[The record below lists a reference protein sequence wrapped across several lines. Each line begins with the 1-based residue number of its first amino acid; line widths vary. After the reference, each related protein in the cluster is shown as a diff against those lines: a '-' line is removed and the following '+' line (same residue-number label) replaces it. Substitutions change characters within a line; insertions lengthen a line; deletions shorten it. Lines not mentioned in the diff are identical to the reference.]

1 MFFFTGDVINMLRK
15 YWFNMLILLNA
26 INIILPLS
34 TPADPEEPIAP
45 PPSPQPELTES
56 ALTVQNITVK
66 IVGTA
71 KEQAELEPVQ
81 TLIKNILNSSKP
93 GVVKLPVSDGCS
105 VTPAM
110 KVAQHLEIVLSANKA
125 FLEPQRGYQVSITLQ
140 EKGLQSTAKQL
151 DYFLDNP
158 DKLHQDLKKYLTDY
172 LNLQPKESI
181 AKKVITIKSA
191 PSQSSATPAESHPVA
206 QLLTTP
212 PPEQLTSQKSLA
224 PSKQKSDPVL
234 PEQEVQLK
242 NMSPAIKHIAIKL
255 QGTEREKEELEE
267 VQTMV
272 NQILTSSKLEVV
284 RIPVP
289 NEPVNTP
296 AIKVYENLEIVIGIK
311 SPTQVNLAYQVSITL
326 QEQGS
331 FGNARLFEYYPQENQ
346 KFFDELKAYLTK
358 HLNLQSRTSG

>member
-1 MFFFTGDVINMLRK
+1 MLT
-15 YWFNMLILLNA
+15 LLNA
-26 INIILPLS
+26 VNMILPLLTS
-34 TPADPEEPIAP
+34 AAQEEPIPP
-45 PPSPQPELTES
+45 PPSPQKELTES
-56 ALTVQNITVK
+56 ALTIQNITVK

-81 TLIKNILNSSKP
+81 TLIKNILNNSKL

-110 KVAQHLEIVLSANKA
+110 KVVQHLEIVIGASKA
-125 FLEPQRGYQVSITLQ
+125 LLEPQHGYQINITLQ
-140 EKGLQSTAKQL
+140 EKGLQSTAKQF

-158 DKLHQDLKKYLTDY
+158 DKLHQDLKNYLTDY

-181 AKKVITIKSA
+181 AKKVVTVKSA
-191 PSQSSATPAESHPVA
+191 SFQSSATPAESHPVA

-212 PPEQLTSQKSLA
+212 PEQLTNQKYSA

-272 NQILTSSKLEVV
+272 NQILNSSKLEVV

-311 SPTQVNLAYQVSITL
+311 SPIQVDLAYQVSITL
-326 QEQGS
+326 QEQGYS
-331 FGNARLFEYYPQENQ
+331 GNARLFEYYPQDNQ

-358 HLNLQSRTSG
+358 HLNLQPRTSS

>member
-1 MFFFTGDVINMLRK
+1 MLSRK
-15 YWFNMLILLNA
+15 YLFNVLILFNA
-26 INIILPLS
+26 INMTLPLP
-34 TPADPEEPIAP
+34 TQANGEPL
-45 PPSPQPELTES
+45 PPSPSPQMELTES
-56 ALTVQNITVK
+56 ALTVQNIAVK

-81 TLIKNILNSSKP
+81 AIIKHILNHSKL

-110 KVAQHLEIVLSANKA
+110 KVAQHLEIIIGANQA
-125 FLEPQRGYQVSITLQ
+125 FLEPQRGYQLSITLQ
-140 EKGLQSTAKQL
+140 EKGLQSRAKQF

-158 DKLHQDLKKYLTDY
+158 NKLHQDLKDYLTDY
-172 LNLQPKESI
+172 LNLQPKEST
-181 AKKVITIKSA
+181 AEVTMVQSA
-191 PSQSSATPAESHPVA
+191 QSQPPATLKESYPVA

-212 PPEQLTSQKSLA
+212 PPEQLTSKKSLA
-224 PSKQKSDPVL
+224 PSNQKPDTVL
-234 PEQEVQLK
+234 PEKEVQLK
-242 NMSPAIKHIAIKL
+242 NMSPTIKHIAIKL

-289 NEPVNTP
+289 NEPVSTP

-311 SPTQVNLAYQVSITL
+311 SPTQVNPAYQVSITL
-326 QEQGS
+326 QEQGYA
-331 FGNARLFEYYPQENQ
+331 GDAQLFEYYPQDNQ

>member
-1 MFFFTGDVINMLRK
+1 MPRK
-15 YWFNMLILLNA
+15 YLFNVLILLNA
-26 INIILPLS
+26 INMTLPLS
-34 TPADPEEPIAP
+34 TQANKEELIP

-56 ALTVQNITVK
+56 ALTVQNIVVK

-81 TLIKNILNSSKP
+81 AIIKHILNHSKL

-110 KVAQHLEIVLSANKA
+110 KIAQHLEIVIGAKQA

-140 EKGLQSTAKQL
+140 EQGLQSTAKQF
-151 DYFLDNP
+151 DYFLNKTD
-158 DKLHQDLKKYLTDY
+158 DLSQNLKDYLTDY
-172 LNLQPKESI
+172 LNLQPKEVT
-181 AKKVITIKSA
+181 AKVVTI
-191 PSQSSATPAESHPVA
+191 QSATTPDKDKSYPVT
-206 QLLTTP
+206 QLLTTSP
-212 PPEQLTSQKSLA
+212 SEQLTNKKPPV
-224 PSKQKSDPVL
+224 PSNEPNTVL

-242 NMSPAIKHIAIKL
+242 NMSPAIKHIAIRL

-272 NQILTSSKLEVV
+272 NQILNSSKLEVV

-289 NEPVNTP
+289 NEPVTTP

-311 SPTQVNLAYQVSITL
+311 SPTQVNPAYQVSITL
-326 QEQGS
+326 QEKGFSEEAQ
-331 FGNARLFEYYPQENQ
+331 LFEYYPQDNQ

-358 HLNLQSRTSG
+358 HLNLQPRTSG